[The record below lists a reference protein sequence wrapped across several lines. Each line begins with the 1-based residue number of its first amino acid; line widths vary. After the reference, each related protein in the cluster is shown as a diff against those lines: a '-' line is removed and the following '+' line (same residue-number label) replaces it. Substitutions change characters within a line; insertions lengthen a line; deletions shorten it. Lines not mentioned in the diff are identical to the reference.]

1 MKVRAQK
8 ANSAV
13 PIRPPTLVALF
24 SAVLAV
30 CAAGGCAALSE
41 GGVSAE
47 AARYRVA
54 ARQGYESGKGF
65 QLYRINPQEFP
76 NGSGVAAFRD
86 ADPSSDGG
94 KQLRDEV
101 LIDVTIA
108 QAVKDNGVPDAIA
121 LMSASAGQ
129 SHWCAIFYAKPPRT
143 IVFERTTM
151 SVQWVSL
158 AELYESRVTVRMDAA
173 PRSVQRLA
181 FGVGPLPPPWPV
193 TLTGASRDA
202 FWVSTPAE
210 PPAQVDGSDYAD
222 VAASLEAGL
231 PRSASS
237 QNQSRAKAALQ
248 RLAQTAAAAGLPW
261 KVAVIGGQGP
271 MGFGVPNGSLFV
283 SDGLVEK
290 LNDDELAGLLAHLM
304 GHERY
309 QHARACA
316 RSRNLFAATM
326 LVGGAFAVAGGG
338 MGFFVIPT
346 NSYLG
351 LIASPQFGYSD
362 DYEAQ
367 ANYAAARILK
377 DAKIAPDALF
387 DAMAKLIGT
396 GQGQPASYESLHH
409 LETATAT
416 YGLMLDAGAVEAD

>member
-1 MKVRAQK
+1 
-8 ANSAV
+8 
-13 PIRPPTLVALF
+13 
-24 SAVLAV
+24 
-30 CAAGGCAALSE
+30 
-41 GGVSAE
+41 
-47 AARYRVA
+47 
-54 ARQGYESGKGF
+54 
-65 QLYRINPQEFP
+65 
-76 NGSGVAAFRD
+76 
-86 ADPSSDGG
+86 
-94 KQLRDEV
+94 
-101 LIDVTIA
+101 
-108 QAVKDNGVPDAIA
+108 
-121 LMSASAGQ
+121 
-129 SHWCAIFYAKPPRT
+129 
-143 IVFERTTM
+143 M